1 MHRSWTLAAV
11 LAAAALIVNCPTVA
25 RADPNALWQIVDGQC
40 VPDQQ
45 RRGDPAP
52 CALVD
57 PGYAVLKDLVG
68 ATQFLLIPTA
78 RISGIESP
86 ALLEPDAENYF
97 AAAWRARSFVEQRA
111 GLPLPRDWVSLALN
125 SAPGRTQDQFH
136 IHIDCVRA
144 DVRDALLRHGTEI
157 GSRWAPFPEPLAGAP
172 YQAVAVDGD
181 DLDADP
187 VTLLADGVD
196 GARADMGDQTLV
208 VVGRYGA
215 DGRPG
220 FVILAGRADPAIGDP
235 GSGEDLQDHDACP
248 PPAGTWAK

>member
-125 SAPGRTQDQFH
+125 SEPGRTQDQFH

-144 DVRDALLRHGTEI
+144 DVRDTLLRHGGEI
-157 GSRWAPFPEPLAGAP
+157 GSQWAPFPEPLAGAP
-172 YQAVAVDGD
+172 YRAVAVDGD
-181 DLDADP
+181 ELAADP
-187 VTLLADGVD
+187 IALLADGVD
-196 GARADMGDQTLV
+196 GARADMGDRTLV

-235 GSGEDLQDHDACP
+235 GTGEDLQDHDACP

>member
-1 MHRSWTLAAV
+1 MHRSGTLAAV
-11 LAAAALIVNCPTVA
+11 LAAAALIVNCPSA
-25 RADPNALWQIVDGQC
+25 QADPNALWQIVDGQC

-86 ALLEPDAENYF
+86 ALLDPGSQNYF

-111 GLPLPRDWVSLALN
+111 GRPLPRDWVSLALN
-125 SAPGRTQDQFH
+125 SEPGRTQDQFH

-144 DVRDALLRHGTEI
+144 DVRDTLLRHGGEI
-157 GSRWAPFPEPLAGAP
+157 GSQWAPFPEPLAGAP
-172 YQAVAVDGD
+172 YRAVAVDGD
-181 DLDADP
+181 ELAADP
-187 VTLLADGVD
+187 IALLADGVD
-196 GARADMGDQTLV
+196 GARADMGDRTLV

-215 DGRPG
+215 DGTPG
-220 FVILAGRADPAIGDP
+220 FVILAGRADRAIGDP

-248 PPAGTWAK
+248 PPTGTWAK

>member
-1 MHRSWTLAAV
+1 M
-11 LAAAALIVNCPTVA
+11 LAAAFAAASLIIDCPWA
-25 RADPNALWQIVDGQC
+25 QADPNALWQIVDGQC

-45 RRGDPAP
+45 RHADPAP

-57 PGYAVLKDLVG
+57 PGYVVLKDLVG
-68 ATQFLLIPTA
+68 PTQFLLIPTA
-78 RISGIESP
+78 RVAGIESP
-86 ALLEPDAENYF
+86 ALLDPDSPNYF
-97 AAAWRARSFVEQRA
+97 AAAWRARTFVEQRA
-111 GLPLPRDWVSLALN
+111 GQPLPRDWASLALN

-144 DVRDALLRHGTEI
+144 EVRNALLRHITEI

-181 DLDADP
+181 DLYADP
-187 VTLLADGVD
+187 IRLLADGVD
-196 GARADMGDQTLV
+196 GARTDMADRTLV

-248 PPAGTWAK
+248 PSAGTWAK

>member
-1 MHRSWTLAAV
+1 MRLSWTGTAAGRTLAAA
-11 LAAAALIVNCPTVA
+11 LAAASLIVNCSWA
-25 RADPNALWQIVDGQC
+25 QADPNALWQIVDGQC

-45 RRGDPAP
+45 RNAAPAP

-78 RISGIESP
+78 RITGIESP
-86 ALLEPDAENYF
+86 ALLGPDSQNYF
-97 AAAWRARSFVEQRA
+97 AAAWRARTFVEQRA
-111 GLPLPRDWVSLALN
+111 GQPLPRDWVSLALN

-136 IHIDCVRA
+136 IHVDCVRA

-172 YQAVAVDGD
+172 YRAVAVDGD

-196 GARADMGDQTLV
+196 GARIALGKGSWRWSDLL
-208 VVGRYGA
+208 GA
-215 DGRPG
+215 G
-220 FVILAGRADPAIGDP
+220 
-235 GSGEDLQDHDACP
+235 
-248 PPAGTWAK
+248 